1 MPKLNVINVSGES
14 VGEIE
19 LNASIFGIE
28 VNQSVL
34 HETVKNYLA
43 NQRQGTNSAKT
54 RAEVRGGGKKP
65 FRQKGTGRA
74 RQGTIRAPHFVG
86 GGVAFAKKPR
96 DYSYKLPRKVKR
108 LAMKSALSS
117 KVLNNEMIILDQ
129 LAMDAPKTKDMV
141 NILGNL
147 KAEKKALILLA
158 EKDANVIKSAN
169 NLPGVETALVSTMNV
184 YQILNHTSLIATK
197 AAVEKIEEVYA

>member
-1 MPKLNVINVSGES
+1 MPKLNVINVSGEN

-19 LNASIFGIE
+19 LNESIFGIE

-34 HETVKNYLA
+34 HEAVKNYLA
-43 NQRQGTNSAKT
+43 NQRQGTHSAKT
-54 RAEVRGGGKKP
+54 RSEVRGGGKKP

-117 KVLNNEMIILDQ
+117 KVVNNEMIVLDQ
-129 LAMDAPKTKDMV
+129 FAIDAPKTKNMAS
-141 NILGNL
+141 ILGNVN
-147 KAEKKALILLA
+147 AEKKALILMS
-158 EKDANVIKSAN
+158 EKDENVIKSAR

-197 AAVEKIEEVYA
+197 AAIEKIEEVYA